1 MPGARAPRPLAE
13 RGALAALFAGALAVH
28 LATVWGAAA
37 AAGVPASHIAVYYD
51 GHLYLEIARSFPI
64 PYAAKGIAYT
74 GFAPGYPALIYLLR
88 LLVPDALASWGALAL
103 IASVVPA
110 ALAAVAFH
118 LLGRELGLASLW
130 PSLAFVAIN
139 SRWLLVSATAHPEPL
154 ALCLALLCFVAHL
167 RGRLGL
173 ACVLLALAG
182 LTRFPALLL
191 GPALAYDLLVRQKR
205 RDLRT
210 LAWLSVPPLAFVL
223 FVAYL
228 HLRIPSYP
236 GIAAAHSAFWQPH
249 VTWPFATLVA
259 TARPSFW
266 GAGNL
271 AFELTYLWVGLYL
284 LSIALGLR
292 PADAPRRFLA
302 LWVAAIV
309 FFHASLSEIIGAWA
323 FRRLVLLAFPAAL
336 LILWRAGGERLPR
349 TLLAPTLAGLVA
361 FGTWLTVRDVSDV
374 VARQAGGHPFLVQA
388 IARLD
393 TDVPHWVYFGEPRT
407 RAEEE
412 RRRRAEPRAR
422 D

>member
-1 MPGARAPRPLAE
+1 MPGAERARRPAG
-13 RGALAALFAGALAVH
+13 RAALAALFAGALAVH
-28 LATVWGAAA
+28 LAAVWSTAA
-37 AAGVPASHIAVYYD
+37 AAGVPASHIAVYFD
-51 GHLYLEIARSFPI
+51 GHLYLEIARSFPL
-64 PYAAKGIAYT
+64 PYAANGIAYT

-103 IASVVPA
+103 VASVVPA

-118 LLGRELGLASLW
+118 LLCRELGIGSLW
-130 PSLAFVAIN
+130 PSMAFVAVN
-139 SRWLLVSATAHPEPL
+139 SRWLSVSASAHSEPL

-167 RGRLGL
+167 RGRFGL
-173 ACVLLALAG
+173 AVVLLALAG

-191 GPALAYDLLVRQKR
+191 GPALAYDVLVRQQR

-210 LAWLSVPPLAFVL
+210 LAWLGVPPLAFGL

-236 GIAAAHSAFWQPH
+236 GLAAAHGVFWQAE
-249 VTWPFATLVA
+249 VTWPFATLVEIA
-259 TARPSFW
+259 APSLW
-266 GAGNL
+266 GRGSF

-284 LSIALGLR
+284 LSIAVGLR
-292 PADAPRRFLA
+292 PSEAPRRFLA

-309 FFHASLSEIIGAWA
+309 LFHASLSGIIGAWA
-323 FRRLVLLAFPAAL
+323 FRRLVLLAWPAAL

-349 TLLAPTLAGLVA
+349 SVLAPALAALVA

-393 TDVPHWVYFGEPRT
+393 VDPPHWVYFGEPRT
-407 RAEEE
+407 RAEAE
-412 RRRRAEPRAR
+412 RRARAR
-422 D
+422 N